1 MRNFEPS
8 PKTTT
13 YDLQKL
19 RGIHNEILRMHLLGV
34 KNSDIARD
42 LDVTPQMVCYTVKS
56 ELGQERIKDLNGL
69 ADDDAI
75 DIKAKIIE
83 TLPDSVELLKKV
95 MRGDT
100 EFDDLTTTTRVRAAE
115 SLLDRGGFGKVQQVR
130 GTVQH
135 EVLIGAQRIKETA
148 RELGY
153 IQDEVIDV
161 EAEAV
166 EV

>member
-1 MRNFEPS
+1 
-8 PKTTT
+8 
-13 YDLQKL
+13 
-19 RGIHNEILRMHLLGV
+19 
-34 KNSDIARD
+34 
-42 LDVTPQMVCYTVKS
+42 
-56 ELGQERIKDLNGL
+56 
-69 ADDDAI
+69 
-75 DIKAKIIE
+75 
-83 TLPDSVELLKKV
+83 